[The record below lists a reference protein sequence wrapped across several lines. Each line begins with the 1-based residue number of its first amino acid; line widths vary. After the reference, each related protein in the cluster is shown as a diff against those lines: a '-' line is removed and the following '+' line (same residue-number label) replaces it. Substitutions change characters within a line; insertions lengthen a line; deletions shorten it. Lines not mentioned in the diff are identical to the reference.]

1 MRHRDLSPLAF
12 GQVNSCAQAT
22 SLECIES
29 GYLGNTVVSKPSER
43 KKARHLLVQALYQ
56 WRMSGNSPTGI
67 EAEFHTDN
75 DMAKV
80 DRDFFGEIL
89 HGVPKR
95 IDEIENSYRQ
105 YLDRELDQLDP
116 IARAVLEVG
125 CYEMMFRV
133 DVPYKVVINEAVSL
147 AKKFGATDSYKYIN
161 GVIDKVAVD
170 KRAIEVKAARN

>member
-1 MRHRDLSPLAF
+1 M
-12 GQVNSCAQAT
+12 
-22 SLECIES
+22 
-29 GYLGNTVVSKPSER
+29 SKPSER

-56 WRMSGNSPTGI
+56 WRMSGNALVDI
-67 EAEFHTDN
+67 EAEFRTDN
-75 DMAKV
+75 DMSKV
-80 DRDFFGEIL
+80 DVNFFEEIF

-95 IDEIENSYRQ
+95 IGEIESAFTP
-105 YLDRELDQLDP
+105 YLDRDLDDLDP

-125 CYEMMFRV
+125 CYEMLFRL

-161 GVIDKVAVD
+161 GVMDKVAAD